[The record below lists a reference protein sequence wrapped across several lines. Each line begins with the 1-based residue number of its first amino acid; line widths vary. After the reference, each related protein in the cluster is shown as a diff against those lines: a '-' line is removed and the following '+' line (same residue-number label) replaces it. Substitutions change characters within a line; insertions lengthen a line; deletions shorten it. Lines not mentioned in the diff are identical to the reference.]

1 MSRCAYIPYFKI
13 NAPIFCC
20 PLFFKE
26 YLNPHVMINKMEHT
40 VDYHHCPSELT
51 SRIHLLMFLWAPKSF
66 ISPEGFFPQQNG
78 GRIME
83 LKKMTK
89 IKLSSVLATSFDKF
103 HHICNLY
110 IFCFCFVV
118 PWLRFKHAEACRFFN
133 LTNKIFTKKYSVQ
146 E

>member
-26 YLNPHVMINKMEHT
+26 YLNPHVMIIKMEHT
-40 VDYHHCPSELT
+40 VDYHPCLSELT

-83 LKKMTK
+83 LKKWPRLYFRGYWQQVLINST
-89 IKLSSVLATSFDKF
+89 IFATFTFFVSVLLCHDLDSSMLK
-103 HHICNLY
+103 C
-110 IFCFCFVV
+110 VGS
-118 PWLRFKHAEACRFFN
+118 
-133 LTNKIFTKKYSVQ
+133 LT
-146 E
+146 